1 VSVIFDGTSTL
12 GEALAVVLRFVEDDW
27 TIERRLVRVQ
37 LLAKSLPG
45 EEIARE
51 LISVLSTAYS
61 IGSNQLLACMRDGA
75 STNGVAVR
83 TFAIL
88 YPNMLDVKCF
98 AHTLDCVREHF
109 NIPVLNRRL
118 DINIQ
123 PQSKGTPLLERA
135 NWTQH
140 EIL

>member
-61 IGSNQLLACMRDGA
+61 KPIAGMYERWCINKWCCC
-75 STNGVAVR
+75 T
-83 TFAIL
+83 
-88 YPNMLDVKCF
+88 
-98 AHTLDCVREHF
+98 HF
-109 NIPVLNRRL
+109 RYSL
-118 DINIQ
+118 
-123 PQSKGTPLLERA
+123 S
-135 NWTQH
+135 
-140 EIL
+140 

>member
-1 VSVIFDGTSTL
+1 
-12 GEALAVVLRFVEDDW
+12 
-27 TIERRLVRVQ
+27 
-37 LLAKSLPG
+37 
-45 EEIARE
+45 
-51 LISVLSTAYS
+51 
-61 IGSNQLLACMRDGA
+61 MRDGA

-123 PQSKGTPLLERA
+123 PQSKGTPLLDTARNLIAPRGGRVSGRLCNNSWFNLETW
-135 NWTQH
+135 NNFW
-140 EIL
+140 